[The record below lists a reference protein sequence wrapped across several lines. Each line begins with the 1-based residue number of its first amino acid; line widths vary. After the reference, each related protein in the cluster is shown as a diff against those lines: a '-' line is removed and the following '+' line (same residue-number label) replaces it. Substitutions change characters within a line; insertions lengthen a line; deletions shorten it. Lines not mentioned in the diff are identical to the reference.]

1 MIDKTE
7 EFHFDPNA
15 PKNNGDAQLQIAIP
29 FLQKVIGENINNP
42 GRVKFTQ
49 ELADAFTNEELIA
62 VLQSLDA
69 LGETIQIIQT
79 IVALRGLRSAVKQQR
94 AEATTEPVTA

>member
-7 EFHFDPNA
+7 EFHFDPDA

-29 FLQKVIGENINNP
+29 FLQKVIGEKINNP
-42 GRVKFTQ
+42 GRVKFAQ
-49 ELADAFTNEELIA
+49 ELADAFTDEELIA
-62 VLQSLDA
+62 VLQSLDV

-79 IVALRGLRSAVKQQR
+79 IVALCGLRAVVAKQC
-94 AEATTEPVTA
+94 AEAKTEPVTA